1 MFWSCFYNTCSVP
14 VVVAKRKQLTKPGVV
29 VLGLLHH
36 LGALLPLVRL
46 RLLLVVL
53 VRLAHHHD
61 VLPSPD
67 VVGHQINQERQEP
80 T

>member
-1 MFWSCFYNTCSVP
+1 MNAPFVF
-14 VVVAKRKQLTKPGVV
+14 AKLKQLTKPGVV

-46 RLLLVVL
+46 RLLLVVF
-53 VRLAHHHD
+53 VGLAHHHD

-67 VVGHQINQERQEP
+67 VVGHQNFSRESS
-80 T
+80 TNLNGSG

>member
-1 MFWSCFYNTCSVP
+1 MNACSVP
-14 VVVAKRKQLTKPGVV
+14 FVVAKLKQLTKPGVV

-53 VRLAHHHD
+53 VRLAHHLGLD
-61 VLPSPD
+61 MYE
-67 VVGHQINQERQEP
+67 QICLVYGLDFVFLQVS
-80 T
+80 

>member
-1 MFWSCFYNTCSVP
+1 M
-14 VVVAKRKQLTKPGVV
+14 
-29 VLGLLHH
+29 LGLLHH

-53 VRLAHHHD
+53 VGLAHHHD
-61 VLPSPD
+61 VLASPD
-67 VVGHQINQERQEP
+67 VVGHQINQDSQEP